1 MPPRAS
7 AQTAEEVTPEVTP
20 EVNPEV
26 TPEVIAEVA
35 PEVFAEIPHEIVS
48 ELVNVEPLPEA
59 SNPFFVQHRE
69 EAPVFLEKW
78 ASSQRGIS
86 AEVLGTF
93 VFIAR
98 QQNWIVDTPSG
109 WQKKLSSWID
119 NN

>member
-7 AQTAEEVTPEVTP
+7 VQTVEEVTPEVTP
-20 EVNPEV
+20 EVSPEV
-26 TPEVIAEVA
+26 TPEVVAEAVA
-35 PEVFAEIPHEIVS
+35 EAVPEIIPEPVTVQVSAEP
-48 ELVNVEPLPEA
+48 
-59 SNPFFVQHRE
+59 SNPFFVQHVE

-109 WQKKLSSWID
+109 WQNKLSSWID